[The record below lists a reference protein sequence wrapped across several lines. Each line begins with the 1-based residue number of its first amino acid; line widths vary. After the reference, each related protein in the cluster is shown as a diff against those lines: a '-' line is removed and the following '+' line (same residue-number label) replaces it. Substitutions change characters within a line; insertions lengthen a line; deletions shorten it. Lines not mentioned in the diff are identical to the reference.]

1 MKLVK
6 NPSANAGD
14 KTRVWSLGREDPL
27 GKGTATHFSNL
38 AWEIP
43 RADKPGGLQSMG
55 SQGAR
60 HDWVHAYAH
69 THTHTHTLL
78 LNRCAS
84 LLICVPSICS
94 PPFPTCSVPWAG
106 EADLQGLHQKVPVS
120 VVLLRFSPW
129 GAPAWKC
136 TEKRQWGQRSV
147 YFPGSL
153 SMWGCFRLPVPFD
166 QGHFSSLGV
175 LSPTFS
181 SSWF

>member
-1 MKLVK
+1 MQE
-6 NPSANAGD
+6 
-14 KTRVWSLGREDPL
+14 TRLGRWVTGDLGLISGSGRSPGEGNGNPL
-27 GKGTATHFSNL
+27 QYSCLGNPMGRQAWWATVYGVT
-38 AWEIP
+38 
-43 RADKPGGLQSMG
+43 K
-55 SQGAR
+55 SQTWLSAC
-60 HDWVHAYAH
+60 VCTH
-69 THTHTHTLL
+69 THSHTHTLL

-136 TEKRQWGQRSV
+136 TEKRWWGQRSV
-147 YFPGSL
+147 YFPSSL
-153 SMWGCFRLPVPFD
+153 SMWGCFRLPVSFD